1 MKLNNTPSFRNP
13 TLYIGLPN
21 INMSLL
27 TVHNTGAV
35 DYGNQSPMGYR
46 ENPLKGIVSEKL
58 TRFENLY

>member
-27 TVHNTGAV
+27 TVHNTGKI
-35 DYGNQSPMGYR
+35 PFR
-46 ENPLKGIVSEKL
+46 ESN
-58 TRFENLY
+58 